1 MVKSLGDYNIEQSS
15 STDVNNIKWSKKIQI
30 EHKPK
35 IKKKKTISPT
45 NIIPNPQIKETSTTI
60 EKIFKVKEN
69 TNSEKSK
76 NKKTNKKFQ
85 KSSASNCKIEPSFT
99 RPAR

>member
-35 IKKKKTISPT
+35 IKKKKIISPT
-45 NIIPNPQIKETSTTI
+45 NIIPNQQIKETSTSI

-69 TNSEKSK
+69 INSEKSK